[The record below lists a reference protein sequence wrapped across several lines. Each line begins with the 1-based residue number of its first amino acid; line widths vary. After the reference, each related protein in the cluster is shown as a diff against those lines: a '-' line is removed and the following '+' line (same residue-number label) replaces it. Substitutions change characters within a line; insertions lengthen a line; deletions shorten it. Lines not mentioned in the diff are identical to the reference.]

1 MSKFVTELEE
11 NCTVCRDS
19 EKLEGR
25 RIRRN
30 MVFKYVFDNY
40 SIPLIEVS
48 MVRWVLMAP
57 PPRQEGVLTEGHC
70 MLASRGTHVPVVTY
84 SPSLCPYTHTCSK
97 GSSNRWLPLHSS
109 TPLQSTLIKD
119 RSSLC
124 MDFQCSSSILSSPLH
139 LLPPLEAT

>member
-1 MSKFVTELEE
+1 
-11 NCTVCRDS
+11 
-19 EKLEGR
+19 
-25 RIRRN
+25 
-30 MVFKYVFDNY
+30 MVFKYCFDNY
-40 SIPLIEVS
+40 STPLIEVG

-57 PPRQEGVLTEGHC
+57 PPQQEGVLTEGHG

-84 SPSLCPYTHTCSK
+84 APSLCPPPPTHTHTYSK

-124 MDFQCSSSILSSPLH
+124 MDFQCSSSILSS
-139 LLPPLEAT
+139 LLRLLLPLEAT